1 MTQLIRIVNDEDR
14 RSVEWLVANVGE
26 ARVTAAAQRLARG
39 GKPPFVSAVCRYLGA
54 WPPVRRSAAPEPAR
68 DRSVGDAY
76 LARIREMLAQ
86 RTGVKRP
93 PRESGAQGVLWSGA

>member
-14 RSVEWLVANVGE
+14 RTVEWLMANVGE
-26 ARVTAAAQRLARG
+26 ARVEAAAQRLARG

-54 WPPVRRSAAPEPAR
+54 WPPARREPAQPR

-86 RTGVKRP
+86 RTGAKRP
-93 PRESGAQGVLWSGA
+93 PLEGGGVQGVLWGA